1 MLVRSRPILLL
12 PLNHTLLFHCFLFHF
27 NILYI
32 IWMVL
37 HLGFTK
43 NCKFQKPQPLDT
55 RNKLTVHKT
64 TYVLCPEGKG
74 TFGIQKHSPNPMKW
88 FRSLSGLGNCSR
100 MYQVHISG
108 PPVKS
113 RICGLSYKSSTAASN
128 LQTWLGVE
136 VT

>member
-43 NCKFQKPQPLDT
+43 NCKFQKPHPLDT

-88 FRSLSGLGNCSR
+88 FRSLSGLGNCSACTR
-100 MYQVHISG
+100 FTFQALLLNLEFAVCHISQAQQH
-108 PPVKS
+108 P
-113 RICGLSYKSSTAASN
+113 IYK
-128 LQTWLGVE
+128 LG
-136 VT
+136 